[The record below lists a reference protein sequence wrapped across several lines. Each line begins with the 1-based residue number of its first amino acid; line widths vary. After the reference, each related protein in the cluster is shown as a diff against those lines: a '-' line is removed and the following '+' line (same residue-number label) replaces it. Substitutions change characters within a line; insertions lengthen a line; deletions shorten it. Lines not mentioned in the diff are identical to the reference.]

1 MNALLHQLVA
11 IQAARTPNATAVV
24 HGAAELSY
32 RELDN
37 RANRLANH
45 LRELGVGA
53 ESFVG
58 VCLERGF
65 DLVVA
70 LLGVWRAGGAYVP
83 ISPGLPAV
91 RRRWLVEDTGL
102 RILLTRSSLPE
113 MSAVRDVRVVNLG
126 TDRSIIDACGVA
138 APEIVVEPDS
148 AAYVLYT
155 SGSTGQPKGVVITH
169 EGIGNRVD
177 WQVRRHDMSVGDRV
191 IQKTSIGFD
200 AACWEFF
207 APLISGGAVVLA
219 PIGAERDPS
228 ALVAAIAEQEVTIL
242 QGVPS
247 VLRLLADEPGWAECV
262 TLRLVFSAGEPLEA
276 ELCRRLR
283 ADVPVEIWNT
293 YGPTECSIDVTAQA
307 VEPWKEAGRVPIG
320 RPLDRLRVLVLDPD
334 GQLAP
339 AGAVGELYVGGIG
352 LGRCYLG
359 RPDLTA
365 DRFVPDGFGPP
376 GARLYRTGDRVR
388 WRTDGCLEYIGRV
401 DGQLKVDGVR
411 IEPGEVESAL
421 VSHPGVV
428 AAAVAGFRDG
438 EGRTRMAAHVVS
450 NGELRISELRANL
463 AEWLPEVM
471 VPAVF
476 LEADALPLTENGK
489 VDRAALPVPAAS
501 SSGRYAEPRTSAEHM
516 VARAWEEVL
525 GTERVGVYDDFFRLG
540 GSSLKLAKLANL
552 LRARTDVD
560 IATRDL
566 FLAATVE
573 DQAKL
578 LDESGERP
586 ASLTPVSR
594 QGALPLSFGQHR
606 LWFLDKMNPGGREWV
621 APLFL
626 RLPAALAPADVQR
639 ALDTVE
645 ARHEA
650 LRTRY
655 VTQGDEPRQFI
666 DRPGEVE
673 LRVVDF
679 CGSEPSA
686 LFGEQFER
694 GFDLRHGPLW
704 RAMLIRIPGE
714 EHLLLVTVHH
724 IASDG
729 RTTVVLTQELRE
741 LCSARLEGR
750 EPELPELSVQYADF
764 AAWQRARLTDEVVS
778 RELAYWRGNLEGLPR
793 LELPLDRGR
802 PVERDP
808 HGSGARIEIPDGTAE
823 AVIELGRRHGATPF
837 MTLLTAFAALLA
849 RYAGQW
855 DVPIGTPVAGRNRP
869 GLENVAG
876 FFLNSLV
883 LRCELTPDLSFV
895 DAVRKVRKVVTSAFA
910 HQELPFERIVDLLE
924 PTRDLSRTPLY
935 QVAFDLQEEGDT
947 SAVLADTTSLDAFQK
962 AWQVAKTDL
971 TLFVWQGEEG
981 LTAAFE
987 YATSIFDESTVL
999 RLAEHF
1005 SRLLAAI
1012 AADPD
1017 ARLGRLDFLTSAETE
1032 QLVSGWN
1039 ATTTP
1044 LPQVSVL
1051 DLFESRVAAD
1061 GAAVAVTTDEAT
1073 VSYAE
1078 LNMRAD
1084 RVAGCL
1090 RRRGVGAGAV
1100 VGVVVER
1107 GVDLVASLLGV
1118 WKAGAAYVPV
1128 EPSFPTERIRLM
1140 LASAGVKAVV
1150 GSANAVDRSDAT
1162 EFLVV
1167 SEMGNVDE
1175 PVSRNSELDDLAYVI
1190 FTSGSTGTP
1199 KGVQV
1204 THRGLA
1210 DHVLWAAA
1218 ELAARGT
1225 SGAPLFSSVAF
1236 DLVVPNLW
1244 APLVTGQRVH
1254 LVDPE
1259 SESAGLGA
1267 ALEAAGPFSFVKLTP
1282 GHLEILLHQLTA
1294 EQAASLASVIV
1305 VAGEALPG
1313 ALATKWLSLL
1323 GPGRLIN
1330 EYGPTEASVG
1340 TSVFPVNAP
1349 QDVDVVPIGRPL
1361 PNATMYVLDAGLG
1374 VAPVGAPGELYVGGI
1389 GVARGYAGR
1398 PDLTAGRFVP
1408 DPFGEPGDR
1417 LYRTGDRVR
1426 RLPSGDIAFL
1436 GRVDDQVKIRGYRI
1450 EPGEVKA
1457 VIDACPGVRA
1467 SAVVARRERLVAYYV
1482 GDAPGLAEH
1491 CAAFLPGYLMPS
1503 LFVPLDELPLN
1514 ANGKVDR
1521 EALPDTDKTEAE
1533 PPFAVPRN
1541 VIEERISEIFT
1552 ELLGTDIGVLR
1563 SFFRSGGHSILAVR
1577 LVSRLQECFEVDLP
1591 IRLVFEQPTVAG
1603 IAEAVEERIKAE
1615 VAALSDTELARMGEE
1630 AET

>member
-11 IQAARTPNATAVV
+11 MQAARTPNATAVV
-24 HGAAELSY
+24 HGAAKLDY
-32 RELDN
+32 RELDD

-45 LRELGVGA
+45 LRELGVGP

-83 ISPGLPAV
+83 ISPGLPAL
-91 RRRWLVEDTGL
+91 RKRWLIDDTGL
-102 RILLTRSSLPE
+102 RVLLTQSSLPAPCA
-113 MSAVRDVRVVNLG
+113 MGNVRVVSLD
-126 TDRSIIDACGVA
+126 TDRPVIAARDATTPKV
-138 APEIVVEPDS
+138 VVEPDS

-155 SGSTGQPKGVVITH
+155 SGSTGEPKGVVITH

-177 WQVRRHDMSVGDRV
+177 WQVRRHGMSAGDRV

-207 APLISGGAVVLA
+207 APLISGGVVVLA

-247 VLRLLADEPGWAECV
+247 VLRLLPEEPGWAECV
-262 TLRLVFSAGEPLEA
+262 TLRLVFSAGEPLDA
-276 ELCRRLR
+276 ELCQRLR
-283 ADVPVEIWNT
+283 VDIPVEIWNT

-307 VEPWKEAGRVPIG
+307 VEPSKESGRVPIG
-320 RPLDRLRVLVLDPD
+320 RPLDRFRVLVLDPD

-339 AGAVGELYVGGIG
+339 AGAVGELYVGGVG
-352 LGRCYLG
+352 LGRGYLG

-376 GARLYRTGDRVR
+376 GSRLYRTGDRVR
-388 WRTDGCLEYIGRV
+388 WRTDGCLEYVGRI
-401 DGQLKVDGVR
+401 DGQLKVNGVR
-411 IEPGEVESAL
+411 IEPVEVESAL
-421 VSHPGVV
+421 VSHPGVA

-438 EGRTRMAAHVVS
+438 EGRTRMAAYLVG
-450 NGELRISELRANL
+450 NGELRIPEVRVHV
-463 AEWLPEVM
+463 AERLPEAM

-476 LEADALPLTENGK
+476 LEVDALPLTESGK
-489 VDRAALPVPAAS
+489 VDRAALPIPAAS
-501 SSGRYAEPRTSAEHM
+501 SACRYTKPRTSAERT
-516 VARAWEEVL
+516 VARAWEEIL
-525 GTERVGVYDDFFRLG
+525 GIERVGVHDDFFRLG
-540 GSSLKLAKLANL
+540 GSSLKLTKLANL
-552 LRARTDVD
+552 LHARKDVD
-560 IATRDL
+560 IATHDL

-586 ASLTPVSR
+586 VSLTPVSR
-594 QGALPLSFGQHR
+594 QGGLPLSFGQHR
-606 LWFLDKMNPGGREWV
+606 LWFLDRLNPGGREWV

-626 RLPAALAPADVQR
+626 RLPATLTPADVQR

-655 VTQGDEPRQFI
+655 RTQRDEPRQFV

-679 CGSEPSA
+679 RGGELAA

-704 RAMLIRIPGE
+704 RAMLVRIPGE
-714 EHLLLVTVHH
+714 EHVLLVTAHH

-729 RTTVVLTQELRE
+729 RTTVVLTRELRE
-741 LCSARLEGR
+741 LCSAHIEGR

-764 AAWQRARLTDEVVS
+764 AAWQRARLTGEVVS
-778 RELAYWRGNLEGLPR
+778 RELAFWRGNLEGLPR
-793 LELPLDRGR
+793 LELPLDRAR

-808 HGSGARIEIPDGTAE
+808 HGSGVRIEIPAGPAE
-823 AVIELGRRHGATPF
+823 SVIELGRRHGATPF
-837 MTLLTAFAALLA
+837 MTLLAAFATLLA
-849 RYAGQW
+849 RYAGHW
-855 DVPIGTPVAGRNRP
+855 DVPVGTPVAGRNRP

-883 LRCELTPDLSFV
+883 LRCELSPDLSFV
-895 DAVRKVRKVVTSAFA
+895 DAVRKVRTVVTSAFA
-910 HQELPFERIVDLLE
+910 HQELPFERIVDHLE

-947 SAVLADTTSLDAFQK
+947 SAVLADATALDAFQE

-971 TLFVWQGEEG
+971 TLFIWQSEDR

-987 YATSIFDESTVL
+987 YATSIFEESTVR
-999 RLAEHF
+999 RLADHF

-1017 ARLGRLDFLTSAETE
+1017 ARLGGLDFLTSAETE

-1039 ATTTP
+1039 VTTAP
-1044 LPQVSVL
+1044 LPPVSVL
-1051 DLFESRVAAD
+1051 DLFESRVASD
-1061 GAAVAVTTDEAT
+1061 GAAVAMTTDGT
-1073 VSYAE
+1073 SVSYAE
-1078 LNMRAD
+1078 LNMLAD

-1090 RRRGVGAGAV
+1090 RRRGVGAGSV

-1128 EPSFPTERIRLM
+1128 DPSFPPERIRLM
-1140 LASAGVKAVV
+1140 LASAGVKTVV
-1150 GSANAVDRSDAT
+1150 SSARVADRSDVND
-1162 EFLVV
+1162 FVV
-1167 SEMGNVDE
+1167 TSEMEGADG
-1175 PVSRNSELDDLAYVI
+1175 PVSRSVELDDLAYVI

-1218 ELAARGT
+1218 ELAARGAA
-1225 SGAPLFSSVAF
+1225 GAPLFSSVAF

-1259 SESAGLGA
+1259 SDSAGLGA
-1267 ALEAAGPFSFVKLTP
+1267 ALVAAGPFSFVKLTP

-1294 EQAASLASVIV
+1294 DQAARLASVIV
-1305 VAGEALPG
+1305 VAGEALSG
-1313 ALATKWLSLL
+1313 VLATKWLGLL

-1340 TSVFPVNAP
+1340 TSVFPVTVP

-1374 VAPVGAPGELYVGGI
+1374 VVPVGAPGELYVGGI
-1389 GVARGYAGR
+1389 GVARGYSGR

-1408 DPFGEPGDR
+1408 DPFGEPGAR

-1450 EPGEVKA
+1450 EPGEIKA
-1457 VIDACPGVRA
+1457 VIEACPGVRA
-1467 SAVVARRERLVAYYV
+1467 SAVVARQGRLLAYYV

-1491 CAAFLPGYLMPS
+1491 CAATLPDYLMPS
-1503 LFVPLDELPLN
+1503 LFLPLDELPLN

-1521 EALPDTDKTEAE
+1521 EALPDPDKTEADSA
-1533 PPFAVPRN
+1533 FVGPRN
-1541 VIEERISEIFT
+1541 VLEERISEIFT
-1552 ELLGTDIGVLR
+1552 ELLETDIGVLR
-1563 SFFRSGGHSILAVR
+1563 SFFDAGGHSILAVR
-1577 LVSRLQECFEVDLP
+1577 LISRLQERFEVDLP
-1591 IRLVFEQPTVAG
+1591 IRLVFERPTVAG

-1615 VAALSDTELARMGEE
+1615 VAALSDAELARMGKGAE
-1630 AET
+1630 A